1 MTRKRTNPEF
11 INGVPEL
18 LLLRLLKNKPMYGY
32 ELVQAIRLATDSRL
46 EFGEGCIY
54 PLLHKLEAEK
64 ILQSRSKKAN
74 GRSRIVYTVTK
85 KGQKKL
91 SQSMNRWNDVKEA
104 IELVLQGGQNE
115 QISFT

>member
-1 MTRKRTNPEF
+1 MKKKRSNPEF

-18 LLLRLLKNKPMYGY
+18 LILRLLKNKPMYGY
-32 ELVQAIRLATDSRL
+32 ELVQMIRLMTESRL

-64 ILQSRSKKAN
+64 LLKSQTKKVS
-74 GRSRIVYTVTK
+74 GRSRITYSVTQ

-91 SQSMNRWNDVKEA
+91 IASENQWNKVKEA

-115 QISFT
+115 QIAFT

>member
-1 MTRKRTNPEF
+1 MARKRTNPEF

-18 LLLRLLKNKPMYGY
+18 LILNLLKNRPMYGY
-32 ELVQAIRLATDSRL
+32 ELVQAIRLATDSKL

-64 ILQSRSKKAN
+64 TLQSSSQKTG
-74 GRSRIVYTVTK
+74 GRSRIVYSVTK

-91 SQSMNRWNDVKEA
+91 VDSVNRWNDVKDA

-115 QISFT
+115 QFAFT